1 MSLSYCCQWEFRS
14 IFSLAPMTEGAVA
27 SICFPTQAT
36 TALIINNMTRFDV
49 AIIGGGII
57 GCALARVLAGENLRV
72 CVIDRGAPGN
82 EASGAAAGMLSP
94 SAEAEKD
101 NPLFQLSRASL
112 NLYRALTDELV
123 AETGIDPQYR
133 TEGTIVVLTDEQDR
147 DRMVQTVEW
156 QRSLGVP
163 VEQLSSQQLRE
174 LEPALSEP
182 AAAFFFPQDHQ
193 IDNRLLMH
201 ALVQSCRQR
210 GVEFVLGRDAVAV
223 QRNGHGVAGVDLQD
237 GRIAAPR
244 VINSSGAWAAAIRV
258 PGLAPPPIRPVKGH
272 MLALQGPSGVLR
284 HVVRTA
290 RVYLVPR
297 WDGRVLVGST
307 MEEAGF
313 DKTPRAGP
321 LTGLLRN
328 AQLLCPAL
336 EQCEIAEYWT
346 GLRPAAPDGL
356 PLLGPTELEGYWFAL
371 GHFRNG
377 ILLAPITAAIL
388 SGWFLTGHT
397 SIPMESF
404 SPSRFAT

>member
-1 MSLSYCCQWEFRS
+1 
-14 IFSLAPMTEGAVA
+14 
-27 SICFPTQAT
+27 
-36 TALIINNMTRFDV
+36 MTRFDV

-72 CVIDRGAPGN
+72 CVIDRGAPGA

-94 SAEAEKD
+94 SAESEKD
-101 NPLFQLSRASL
+101 NPLFPLSRASL
-112 NLYRALTDELV
+112 NLHRVLADELV

-133 TEGTIVVLTDEQDR
+133 TEGTLVLLADEQER
-147 DRMVQTVEW
+147 NQMAETVEW

-174 LEPALSEP
+174 LEPALKEP
-182 AAAFFFPQDHQ
+182 AAAFYFPQDHQ
-193 IDNRLLMH
+193 VDNRLLMH

-210 GVEFVLGRDAVAV
+210 GVEFVLGRDAIAV
-223 QRNGHGVAGVDLQD
+223 QKNGHGVAGVDLQD

-244 VINSSGAWAAAIRV
+244 VINSAGAWAAAIRA
-258 PGLAPPPIRPVKGH
+258 PGLAPPPIRPVKGQ
-272 MLALQGPSGVLR
+272 MIALRGPSGVLR
-284 HVVRTA
+284 HVVRTP

-297 WDGRVLVGST
+297 RDGRVLVGST

-321 LTGLLRN
+321 LAGLMRN

-336 EQCEIAEYWT
+336 EQSEIAEYWT
-346 GLRPAAPDGL
+346 GLRPASPDGL

-388 SGWFLTGHT
+388 SEWFLTGQT
-397 SIPMESF
+397 SIPVECF
-404 SPSRFAT
+404 SPSRFAA

>member
-1 MSLSYCCQWEFRS
+1 MS
-14 IFSLAPMTEGAVA
+14 
-27 SICFPTQAT
+27 
-36 TALIINNMTRFDV
+36 RFDV

-57 GCALARVLAGENLRV
+57 GCALARVLVGENLRV
-72 CVIDRGAPGN
+72 CIIDRGAPGS

-101 NPLFQLSRASL
+101 NPLFLLSRASR
-112 NLYRALTDELV
+112 NLYQALADELV

-133 TEGTIVVLTDEQDR
+133 TEGTLVLTADEHEHGQ
-147 DRMVQTVEW
+147 MMATVEW

-193 IDNRLLMH
+193 VDNRLLMD
-201 ALVQSCRQR
+201 ALIQSCRQR
-210 GVEFVLGRDAVAV
+210 GVEFVLGRTAVAV
-223 QRNGHGVAGVDLQD
+223 ERNGHGAAGVDLSD
-237 GRIAAPR
+237 GYIAVPKI
-244 VINSSGAWAAAIRV
+244 INCSGAWAAAIRV

-272 MLALQGPSGVLR
+272 MLALRSPTGVLR

-290 RVYLVPR
+290 RAYLVPR
-297 WDGRVLVGST
+297 RDGRVLVGST

-321 LTGLLRN
+321 LAGLLQS

-336 EQCEIAEYWT
+336 EQSEIAEYWA

-377 ILLAPITAAIL
+377 ILLAPITAAVL
-388 SGWFLTGHT
+388 SEWFLTGHT
-397 SIPMESF
+397 PIPMESF
-404 SPSRFAT
+404 SPNRFAT